1 MTHGME
7 VGMAGEEFACAY
19 LVDKGFQIV
28 KRNERVPGGEL
39 DIVAYAPDKTLVFV
53 EVKTV
58 RSDNILGIGPEDEM
72 SAAKLKKFRNAAY
85 LYANGNTKLIHND
98 RGWRLDVI
106 ALTKRGNSFFATQYE
121 NV

>member
-1 MTHGME
+1 ME

>member
-1 MTHGME
+1 
-7 VGMAGEEFACAY
+7 MAGEEFACGY
-19 LVDKGFQIV
+19 LVDKGFRIL

-39 DIVAYAPDKTLVFV
+39 DIIAFAPDKTLVFV

-58 RSDNILGIGPEDEM
+58 CGDNILSIGPEDEM
-72 SAAKLKKFRNAAY
+72 SAGKLKKFRNAAY
-85 LYANGNTKLIHND
+85 LYANGNPKLLHEE

-106 ALTKRGNSFFATQYE
+106 AITKNGNSYSVTHYE